1 MSGPGKAVFLSYAR
15 EDTDA
20 ARRIADALRAFGV
33 EVWFDMNE
41 LRGGDAWDVKI
52 RRQIREC
59 ALFIPIVS
67 SNTQA
72 RGEGYFRREWK
83 LAVDRTYD
91 MSDNRAYLVP
101 VIVDGTPESLADVP
115 EQFMKAQFTRLAG
128 GEPTAQ
134 FVENVKRL
142 LKAPQSVATAGAP
155 VAASAPASSQPAA
168 RDAAAPDP
176 KSIAVLPFTNMS
188 ADKEQEYFSDGIAEE
203 LMNMLAQLPELR
215 VAARTSSFFFKGQQ
229 VELKEIARKLNVA
242 HLLEG
247 SVRKAGNRVRITAQL
262 IHAAD
267 GYHLW
272 SQTWD
277 RTLDDI
283 FAVQDE
289 IAAAV
294 VAQLKIT
301 LLGATAPKK
310 KAFDAEAYSLFLQAR
325 QLARQDTPEGYEQ
338 AVTLNKQALEVD
350 PSLAA
355 AWVALASCYFLQV
368 ANDLRANEEGGRLG
382 REAIARAL
390 TIDPDLAM
398 AHAALGLQALFFEND
413 AASAARHYEHA
424 LALEPTNVDILTDA
438 TPVARGLGLLEL
450 SAQLAGYVAAHDP
463 VNPLGHARLCGAYIR
478 LGRFDEAIQAG
489 RTALRLSPGRSQT
502 HYQIALA
509 LIRKGDPKAALAEL
523 QLEPSESWRLD
534 GLAMAHHAL
543 GEREKSDAALNELIR
558 KSEKEAAWNIAYVC
572 AYRGETGRAFE
583 WLDKAVEYKDPG
595 MSDTPWTWQ
604 FESIKGDPRWLP
616 FLRRIGKAPEQL
628 AAIKFDVRLPA
639 N

>member
-1 MSGPGKAVFLSYAR
+1 MPAPQNTAGAVFLSYAH
-15 EDTDA
+15 EDAEA

-33 EVWFDMNE
+33 EVWFDMSE

-59 ALFIPIVS
+59 ALFVPIIS
-67 SNTQA
+67 ANTQA

-83 LAVDRTYD
+83 LAVDRTHD
-91 MSDNRAYLVP
+91 MSENRAYLVP
-101 VIVDGTPESLADVP
+101 VITDETLEAAADVP
-115 EQFMKAQFTRLAG
+115 EQFMKAQFTRLIG
-128 GEPTAQ
+128 GVPTAQ

-142 LKAPQSVATAGAP
+142 LQSPAAPGMRSTPFTAATPQSAVAG
-155 VAASAPASSQPAA
+155 
-168 RDAAAPDP
+168 PDP

-203 LMNMLAQLPELR
+203 LLNMLAQLPALR

-229 VELKEIARKLNVA
+229 VELREIARKLNVA

-289 IAAAV
+289 IAGAV
-294 VAQLKIT
+294 VAQLKVT
-301 LLGATAPKK
+301 LLGGEAPKK
-310 KAFDAEAYSLFLQAR
+310 KPFDPEAYSLFLQAR
-325 QLARQDTPEGYEQ
+325 QLSRQDTPEGYDQ
-338 AVTLNKQALEVD
+338 AVALNKQALEID

-382 REAIARAL
+382 REAIAKAL
-390 TIDPDLAM
+390 TIDPDLAA
-398 AHAALGLQALFFEND
+398 AHAALGMQALFFGND

-438 TPVARGLGLLEL
+438 TTVARGLGRLEL
-450 SAQLAGYVAAHDP
+450 SAEIARYVAAHDP
-463 VNPLGHARLCGAYIR
+463 VNPLGHARLCGCYFR
-478 LGRFDEAIQAG
+478 LKRFDEAIQAG

-509 LIRKGDPKAALAEL
+509 VIRKGDPKAALAEL
-523 QLEPSESWRLD
+523 QLEPSESWRMD
-534 GLAMAHHAL
+534 GLAMVHHAL
-543 GEREKSDAALNELIR
+543 GEREKSDQALNELIR
-558 KSEKEAAWNIAYVC
+558 KSETEASWNIAYVC
-572 AYRGETGRAFE
+572 AFRGEADRAFE
-583 WLDKAVEYKDPG
+583 WLDKAIEYRDPG
-595 MSDTPWTWQ
+595 IGDTPWTWQ

-616 FLRRIGKAPEQL
+616 YLRRIGKAPEQL
-628 AAIKFDVRLPA
+628 AAIKFEVKLPA
-639 N
+639 H